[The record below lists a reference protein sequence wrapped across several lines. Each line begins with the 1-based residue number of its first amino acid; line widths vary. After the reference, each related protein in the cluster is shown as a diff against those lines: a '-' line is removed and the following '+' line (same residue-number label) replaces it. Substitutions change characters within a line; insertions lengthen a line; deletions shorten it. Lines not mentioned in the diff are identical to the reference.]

1 MNALAMYQAPVRLG
15 NKDSRSGGV
24 RRAVAGSGGRS
35 RLEGGV
41 MAIRRRTIANGT
53 VTAVMAAVTL
63 GSTSLAGPAPAIAQL
78 DVAAAA
84 VKVPVATGYGG
95 AVATVDLDASRAA
108 LEVLRSGG
116 NAADAAVAAAAMIG
130 VTEPYSGG
138 LGGGGF
144 FVHYDARTGVV
155 STVDGRE
162 TAPARMRA
170 DSFIDPVT
178 GQPIPFGEA
187 VTSGLSVGV
196 PGTPRTWQRALD
208 TWGSRSLRHV
218 LRPAI
223 EVAERGFVVDQTF
236 HDQTV
241 ANLDR
246 FNDIVPTREL
256 FLPNGQAPPVGST
269 LRNHDL
275 AQTYRLIAKHGV
287 GVLYDGPIAEEIV
300 DTVQHPPVDPAATRV
315 VRPGLMELGDLRAYR
330 VLDREPTV
338 VSYRGLDV
346 YGMAPPS
353 SGGSTVGEALN
364 ILEAVG
370 VPAADPV
377 QALHHYLEASRL
389 SFADRNRY
397 VGDPAYVDV
406 PLGELLS
413 QGFAGERA
421 CLIDPDT
428 AAPGAVPPGSPD
440 GSYAPCGASGVGASA
455 APYEG
460 PSTTHL
466 VTADRW
472 GNVVAYNLTIEQTG
486 GSGIVVPGRGFL
498 LNNELTDFSFAPPA
512 SGLPDPNLP
521 AGGKRP
527 RSSMAPTIVLHDGAP
542 VLAVGSPG
550 GAAIITTV
558 LQILLNRLDLGM
570 TLPDA
575 IAAPR
580 ASQRNGAT
588 TQAEPLFLTAYEA
601 ALKAK
606 GHSFVS
612 VAELGAA
619 TGLEFLGDGLVRAA
633 AEPTRRGGGSALVL
647 RPAG

>member
-1 MNALAMYQAPVRLG
+1 MV
-15 NKDSRSGGV
+15 
-24 RRAVAGSGGRS
+24 
-35 RLEGGV
+35 
-41 MAIRRRTIANGT
+41 IRRRSIASG
-53 VTAVMAAVTL
+53 AVTL
-63 GSTSLAGPAPAIAQL
+63 IVAVMTLVGSAPVIATPSTPAAF
-78 DVAAAA
+78 
-84 VKVPVATGYGG
+84 VKAPVATGYGG

-108 LEVLRSGG
+108 IEVLRSGG
-116 NAADAAVAAAAMIG
+116 NAADAAVAAAAVIG

-144 FVHYDARTGVV
+144 FVHYDARTGAV

-162 TAPARMRA
+162 TAPARMRP
-170 DSFIDPVT
+170 DSFIDPAT
-178 GQPIPFGEA
+178 GLPIPFAEA

-208 TWGSRSLRHV
+208 RWGSESLAHV

-223 EVAERGFVVDQTF
+223 EVAERGFIVDQEFHNQTLANFARF
-236 HDQTV
+236 HDI
-241 ANLDR
+241 L
-246 FNDIVPTREL
+246 PTREL
-256 FLPNGQAPPVGST
+256 FLPDGQAPPVGSR

-275 AQTYRLIAKHGV
+275 AQTYRLIADNGID
-287 GVLYDGPIAEEIV
+287 VLYDGPIAGEIV
-300 DTVQHPPVDPAATRV
+300 DTVQHPPVDPAATRI

-330 VLDREPTV
+330 ALDREPTR

-364 ILEAVG
+364 ILQALG
-370 VPAADPV
+370 APAADPV

-397 VGDPAYVDV
+397 VGDPGYVDV

-413 QGFAGERA
+413 PGFAAERA

-440 GSYAPCGASGVGASA
+440 GSYLPCGVLSAVTGAA
-455 APYEG
+455 EAREG
-460 PSTTHL
+460 LSTTHL

-472 GNVVAYNLTIEQTG
+472 GNVVAYTLTIEQTG

-521 AGGKRP
+521 APGKRP
-527 RSSMAPTIVLHDGAP
+527 RSSMAPTIVLDNGAP
-542 VLAVGSPG
+542 VLAVGTPG
-550 GAAIITTV
+550 GATIITTV
-558 LQILLNRLDLGM
+558 LRILLNRLDSGM
-570 TLPDA
+570 TLPEA

-580 ASQRNGAT
+580 ASQRNSAT
-588 TQAEPLFLTAYEA
+588 TQAEPAFLAAYEA
-601 ALKAK
+601 PLRAK
-606 GHSFVS
+606 GHSFVPIT
-612 VAELGAA
+612 ELGAA
-619 TGLEFLGDGLVRAA
+619 TGLEFLGNGLVRAA